1 LVGAASQL
9 VAKGGSTEDLDEA
22 FHLLAWG
29 RLLGG
34 EPREAEAA
42 LRSMSG
48 DRIADPALEGAV
60 LVELGRPN
68 DAIPLLEQACERGGT
83 FAEGY
88 YVKAVRDLGAFSQAA
103 QFLSRPGAPRL
114 SAKAVHT
121 LQQLAL
127 AAKAF
132 EAAQKLASLPALQ
145 PATDQENA

>member
-1 LVGAASQL
+1 
-9 VAKGGSTEDLDEA
+9 ELDEA

-34 EPREAEAA
+34 EPQEAHAA

-48 DRIADPALEGAV
+48 DRNADPALEGAV
-60 LVELGRPN
+60 LVELGRSN
-68 DAIPLLEQACERGGT
+68 DAIPLLEAACETGGS

-103 QFLSRPGAPRL
+103 QFLCGPGAPKL
-114 SAKAVHT
+114 SAKTVRA

-127 AAKAF
+127 TAQAF
-132 EAAQKLASLPALQ
+132 EAAKKLASLPALQ
-145 PATDQENA
+145 PATDHESA